1 MIDAI
6 YLKTPQRIE
15 ALGIVYVM
23 ALLHYGMLEYR
34 VREQMKTEDTP
45 LVLKGKRKLFEPTG
59 KALLEQLE
67 DITIILI
74 KQGSQTLRYLP
85 DNINEQAKRII
96 RLCGYELDIY
106 VSKKE
111 KYNR

>member
-67 DITIILI
+67 DITII
-74 KQGSQTLRYLP
+74 
-85 DNINEQAKRII
+85 